1 VAGRSLYR
9 GYRAG
14 KHESNV
20 NELLEKNDSDEGL
33 SSPAM
38 KEAAEHHA
46 AQMNKRKKRSLI
58 GAAGATL
65 GAVGGGLLLGG
76 LLGASMLTPIG
87 WGLAAAGGLV
97 AAGMGIHKLYRWNK
111 KRKAG
116 QLGVERDKH
125 ATALHTAAND
135 PTHRDHADAL
145 KLLNAR
151 GITREQVMGDEGKD
165 LLKRKAE
172 AW

>member
-1 VAGRSLYR
+1 
-9 GYRAG
+9 
-14 KHESNV
+14 
-20 NELLEKNDSDEGL
+20 
-33 SSPAM
+33 
-38 KEAAEHHA
+38 
-46 AQMNKRKKRSLI
+46 MNKRKKRNLI
-58 GAAGATL
+58 GAAGATM

-97 AAGMGIHKLYRWNK
+97 AAGLGIHKLYRWHQ

-125 ATALHTAAND
+125 ARTLHKAINAPDND
-135 PTHRDHADAL
+135 QEHREAV
-145 KLLNAR
+145 KLLRAR
-151 GITREQVMGDEGKD
+151 GISREQATGPEGLD

-172 AW
+172 SW